1 MFLDISKKQAFTYS
15 WWRMAKYD
23 GFNMF
28 VAHGAIRT
36 GKTVFAS
43 YGFFDWAEHT
53 VLNTPPEQYA
63 QGWNKFNVI
72 GATKY
77 TSEDNIID
85 PILSYVSSKRGYV
98 IVSYRA
104 KLTKHTKAVYQDR
117 SSGLLFFKNDH
128 TYFMFKYV
136 GVNNKRSVISIQG
149 ATRRGTFIDEAALID
164 VSLIEQAIG
173 RNLTFFDHKIFMTCN
188 PEGDDSHAFYQQY
201 IKNGFNKGILV
212 LQFELLDNPLFK
224 QSDVDRMARIFT
236 PVMYERKVLGK
247 WVRDSGAIYKS
258 FSQERHVSDVY
269 QQTHKYAELR
279 VGIDYG
285 EVDGTVFTLIG
296 VRKGFDGIDVLSTY
310 YHKNSDTSEKD
321 INQYADD
328 FFFWAKQHFDKFN
341 RRISVYVESASNGVT
356 FYKVLKKRAVELNVN
371 WFKFMLV
378 NKAKRLHTSTS
389 AIRERIDALNIMLG
403 AEFITIDNSCKELV
417 LAIKKAVYMVDK
429 EVRLDDKTV
438 DIDSLDSLEYAF
450 VGLIPKIIE
459 RIEFLRR

>member
-1 MFLDISKKQAFTYS
+1 MFLDISKKQAFTYT
-15 WWRMAKYD
+15 WWRLPQYSD
-23 GFNMF
+23 YHMF

-43 YGFFDWAEHT
+43 YGFFDWAEHA
-53 VLNTPPEQYA
+53 VLNTPPERYS

-77 TSEDNIID
+77 TAEDNIID
-85 PILSYVSSKRGYV
+85 PILNYVSTKRGYN
-98 IVSYRA
+98 IVNYRA
-104 KLTKHTKAVYQDR
+104 KLTKHNKAVYQDR
-117 SSGLLFFKNDH
+117 SSGLLFFKNEH

-164 VSLIEQAIG
+164 VALIEQAIG
-173 RNLTFFDHKIFMTCN
+173 RNLTFTDHKIFMTCN
-188 PEGDDSHAFYQQY
+188 PEGDDSHQFYQQY
-201 IKNGFNKGILV
+201 VKGGYNKGILV

-247 WVRDSGAIYKS
+247 WVRDSGAIYKA
-258 FSQERHVSDVY
+258 FNQDRHVNDVY
-269 QQTHKYAELR
+269 NSGSKYAELR

-285 EVDGTVFTLIG
+285 EVDATVFTLIG
-296 VRKGFDGIDVLSTY
+296 VRKGFEGIDVLSTY

-328 FFFWAKQHFDKFN
+328 FFFWAKQHFEKFN

-356 FYKVLKKRAVELNVN
+356 FYKVLKKRAVELGVN

-403 AEFITIDNSCKELV
+403 AEFITIDNTCKELV
-417 LAIKKAVYMVDK
+417 LAIKKAVYMDDK